1 MMDIGLSV
9 ILLVGGVSVISD
21 TDDCA
26 RNEHLLGSYISGTRV
41 IELCQRNAESKHQ
54 DIGRIIRHEMVHLIQ
69 NNLGRTTSLI
79 PDAVMT
85 PMVRWLM
92 DDREVMT
99 VLLYEEEDIDQEFEA
114 RLLSNL
120 PNWSLGAAL
129 WLSEHYRAIQAGTI
143 TPRYPWE
150 AVPLQAVF
158 WDCQFQPRRG

>member
-1 MMDIGLSV
+1 MVDIGLSV

-26 RNEHLLGSYISGTRV
+26 RNAHLLGTYISGTRV
-41 IELCQRNAESKHQ
+41 IELCQRNAENKNQ
-54 DIGRIIRHEMVHLIQ
+54 DVGKIIRHEIVHLIQ

-129 WLSEHYRAIQAGTI
+129 WLSERYRAIQTGTI
-143 TPRYPWE
+143 TPDYPWE
-150 AVPLQAVF
+150 MLPLQAVF
-158 WDCQFQPRRG
+158 WDCPFQPTQG

>member
-1 MMDIGLSV
+1 MLDIGLSV
-9 ILLVGGVSVISD
+9 ILLAGGVSVISD

-26 RNEHLLGSYISGTRV
+26 SNAHLLGSYVSGTRV

-54 DIGRIIRHEMVHLIQ
+54 DVGKIIRHEMVHMIQ

-79 PDAVMT
+79 PDAIMT

-129 WLSEHYRAIQAGTI
+129 WLSERHRAIKAGTV
-143 TPRYPWE
+143 TPEHPWKT
-150 AVPLQAVF
+150 VPLQALF
-158 WDCQFQPRRG
+158 WDCPYKPPQG